1 MTAISITGSESFRAR
16 LRRNELHR
24 SAIMAGSWAFAV
36 LTLVVRR
43 VLGGAVMSSDAVFI
57 PAISLFSFG
66 VLFHLANILAA
77 RRGLRRGASMPDWR
91 WHLAAVVDIAIP
103 ALSMAVLVFRS
114 PAGAFSALSAPVILA
129 FPLVTFLSVLRLRPL
144 ASIVTGLAGA
154 GVHAALTV
162 LVIVRHDI
170 DPHLWPVAAHYSAIL
185 AITGFVAGTLA
196 AHARAVVN
204 EAVGEAVTALQAQT
218 ALQAIRRDLD
228 LAREIQ
234 QGLMPAAAPSLARF
248 DIAGM
253 ARPADQTGGD
263 YYDWQP
269 LPDGRLAVVL
279 ADVTGHGIGPALVM
293 AVCRAYARASAPTA
307 AQPGK
312 LLQIV
317 NTLIERDLPP
327 GRFITMVI
335 ALVHDDGTIHLAS
348 AGHGPTLLYRA
359 ATRTVQW
366 FGGQGLPLGVDPNES
381 YDSADP
387 ILLQPGDVLML
398 LTDGFMEWSAQG
410 SKEQFGLERLQAA
423 LAAAAHLPAREILS
437 SVDAAVQKFARGAP
451 QLDDTTAVAIKR
463 L

>member
-1 MTAISITGSESFRAR
+1 VTAISITGSESFRAR
-16 LRRNELHR
+16 LRRNEQWR
-24 SAIMAGSWAFAV
+24 ATIMASVWALSICTFSI
-36 LTLVVRR
+36 RR
-43 VLGGAVMSSDAVFI
+43 ALGGPVASVDFI
-57 PAISLFSFG
+57 FQTSLAIFSFG
-66 VLFHLANILAA
+66 VLFHAATIIAA
-77 RRGLRRGASMPDWR
+77 RRATKAGAPIADWR
-91 WHLAAVVDIAIP
+91 WHASAVVDLLIP
-103 ALSMAVLVFRS
+103 TAAMTLLVLRS
-114 PAGAFSALSAPVILA
+114 PTGPFASLSAPVLLA
-129 FPLVTFLSVLRLRPL
+129 FPLVIFLSILRLRPI
-144 ASIVTGLAGA
+144 ASLMTGIA
-154 GVHAALTV
+154 AALAHATLV
-162 LVIVRHDI
+162 VVVIVRTDLDHHYWAI
-170 DPHLWPVAAHYSAIL
+170 AFNYSVILLVSGVVAAFL
-185 AITGFVAGTLA
+185 ATQ
-196 AHARAVVN
+196 ARAVVH
-204 EAVGEAVTALQAQT
+204 EAVGEAVTALHAKS

-234 QGLMPAAAPSLARF
+234 QGLMPGAAPALARF

-398 LTDGFMEWSAQG
+398 LTDGFMEWSALN

-423 LAAAAHLPAREILS
+423 LAAAAHLPARDILS
-437 SVDAAVQKFARGAP
+437 SVDGAVQKFAGGAP

>member
-1 MTAISITGSESFRAR
+1 MTTNSITGSESFRAR
-16 LRRNELHR
+16 LRRNEQR
-24 SAIMAGSWAFAV
+24 RATVMACVWALAL
-36 LTLVVRR
+36 LTFLLRR
-43 VLGGAVMSSDAVFI
+43 ELGGAIASDNLIFYASLAV
-57 PAISLFSFG
+57 FSFG
-66 VLFHLANILAA
+66 VLFHAATIIAA
-77 RRGLRRGASMPDWR
+77 RRGTRAGSVIPDWR
-91 WHLAAVVDIAIP
+91 WHASAAVDIAIP
-103 ALSMAVLVFRS
+103 TVAMTLLVLHAPTGPF
-114 PAGAFSALSAPVILA
+114 AALSAPAILA
-129 FPLVTFLSVLRLRPL
+129 FPLVIFLSVLRLRPL
-144 ASIVTGLAGA
+144 ASCVTGLA
-154 GVHAALTV
+154 AALAHASLVV
-162 LVIVRHDI
+162 LVIVRDGLDH
-170 DPHLWPVAAHYSAIL
+170 HLWPIAFNYSLILLVSGVVAAFL
-185 AITGFVAGTLA
+185 ASQ
-196 AHARAVVN
+196 ARAVVH
-204 EAVGEAVTALQAQT
+204 EAVGEAVAALHAQT

-234 QGLMPAAAPSLARF
+234 QGLMPAVAPSLARF

-335 ALVHDDGTIHLAS
+335 ALVHDDGTVHLAS

-398 LTDGFMEWSAQG
+398 LTDGFMEWSAHN
-410 SKEQFGLERLQAA
+410 SKEQFGLARLQAA
-423 LAAAAHLPAREILS
+423 LADAAHLPSRDILAS
-437 SVDAAVQKFARGAP
+437 IDAAVQKFARGAP